1 MPCCARPTVRNCTS
15 GGSSGSVP
23 VMVGLSVIAYLTII
37 GKPSRL
43 AISSTTSGLIG
54 ADADVPMRTC
64 DRSTPSTSGSRSSR
78 SHWVG
83 TAPNTV
89 TRSSATSRTMSAGG
103 RPGAQITSVMPFSSW
118 SHSLP
123 M

>member
-1 MPCCARPTVRNCTS
+1 MRNCTS
-15 GGSSGSVP
+15 GGSVGSVP
-23 VMVGLSVIAYLTII
+23 LIVGLSVIAYLTMT
-37 GKPSRL
+37 GNPSRS
-43 AISSTTSGLIG
+43 AISLTTSGLIG
-54 ADADVPMRTC
+54 ADADVPTRTC
-64 DRSTPSTSGSRSSR
+64 DRSTPSTSGSRSNR

-89 TRSSATSRTMSAGG
+89 IRSAATSRSMSAGG
-103 RPGAQITSVMPFSSW
+103 RPGEQITSVMPFSSW